1 MFFFRRVISDE
12 SFILGFLLEGKGY
25 TIESAWQSLYFSTN
39 GWNTIQLSGMFR
51 YFFPERFF
59 RPVLS
64 KKAENLIF
72 LKQIR
77 HSPLPS
83 ALFNF
88 DDYRTYLQDP

>member
-12 SFILGFLLEGKGY
+12 SFILGFFLEGKGY

-39 GWNTIQLSGMFR
+39 GWNTIQLSGMFW

-64 KKAENLIF
+64 KKAEILIF
-72 LKQIR
+72 LK
-77 HSPLPS
+77 
-83 ALFNF
+83 
-88 DDYRTYLQDP
+88 